1 MRKITFRA
9 DRSEYVG
16 ETVFD
21 IVEQLRGESHDRADN
36 HQDFMRAVAGRAKIR
51 YDRAVRTDSAIHFLR
66 DLEKLGEGRLVK
78 EIL

>member
-1 MRKITFRA
+1 MKKITFRA

-21 IVEQLRGESHDRADN
+21 IVEQLRGDSHDMAGS
-36 HQDFMRAVAGRAKIR
+36 QLEFMAAVAKRAQIR
-51 YDRAVRTDSAIHFLR
+51 YNRAVRTDSAIHFLR
-66 DLEKLGEGRLVK
+66 DLERLGEGRLVK